1 MIARALVQVHIGC
14 KLVALFCSYFF
25 PSSILPFGAGLRID
39 RPKRQSCGGG
49 SASPLHRSG
58 RVSLGVSCSLL
69 PRRCACDC
77 LCARYPRYIFCPG
90 SSRRAT
96 RMGGVIS
103 IMYKVPALQ
112 PIWLKVTIKWRGGE
126 KIAARGASVSPG
138 QLDRQIHRLSAVSSS
153 NWAAQTAT

>member
-1 MIARALVQVHIGC
+1 MQARRLI
-14 KLVALFCSYFF
+14 LFVFLSQR
-25 PSSILPFGAGLRID
+25 ILPFGAGLRTD
-39 RPKRQSCGGG
+39 WPKRQSRGG
-49 SASPLHRSG
+49 SASPPHRSG

-77 LCARYPRYIFCPG
+77 LCARYPRHIFCPG

-138 QLDRQIHRLSAVSSS
+138 QLERQIHRLSAVSSS